1 MSLYYSPNL
10 PEEFRFLAML
20 HNIGAISVEKALT
33 MDEIARWMTMDAGK
47 VQEHLQKL
55 GDLGYVK
62 VVVVDGVSKYYLSVD
77 GIRKVLTLYS

>member
-20 HNIGAISVEKALT
+20 HNIGAVSMEKSLT
-33 MDEIARWMTMDAGK
+33 LDEIAKWTTMDVNT
-47 VQEHLQKL
+47 VQGHLSKL
-55 GDLGYVK
+55 IDLGYVK
-62 VVVVDGVSKYYLSVD
+62 TVKTDGTDKYHVSVD

>member
-20 HNIGAISVEKALT
+20 HNIGATTADKALT
-33 MDEIARWMTMDAGK
+33 AEEIVKWTTMDLNT
-47 VQEHLQKL
+47 VMEHLGKL
-55 GDLGYVK
+55 MDLGYVK
-62 VVVVDGVSKYYLSVD
+62 MVKTDNVNKYHVSVD